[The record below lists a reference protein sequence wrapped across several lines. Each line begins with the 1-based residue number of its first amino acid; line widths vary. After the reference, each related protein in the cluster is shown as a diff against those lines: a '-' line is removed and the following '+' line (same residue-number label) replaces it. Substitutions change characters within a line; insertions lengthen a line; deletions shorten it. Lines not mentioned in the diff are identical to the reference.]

1 MIKSLLEVN
10 MSTAKEIEEYK
21 NKVQEEQFLRP
32 QTLNEYVGQEKIK
45 EMLGVSIK
53 AAKMRGEPIDHVLLY
68 GPQGLGKTTLA
79 QVIANEMGA
88 DITIISGP
96 AIEKTGDLAAIL
108 SQLKPYDVLFID
120 EIHRLQKV
128 ISETLYSAMED
139 FVIDI
144 VIGRESDARTIRLDL
159 PPFTLI
165 GATTT
170 YGMLAGPLRDRFG
183 ATYKLDFYSDDE
195 LQRICERTARIYG
208 NEIDP
213 KSSRE
218 IARRSRGTPRI
229 VNRIFKRVRDYA
241 DVTNDGIITYD
252 ITLRTLNNLNIDEDG
267 LDDKDREYLLA
278 IINNFGGG
286 PVGVDNLASSI
297 AEDRLTIENVY
308 EPFLIKNG
316 YVQRTSRGRVVTEKA
331 YKHLGIKHKVGIFA
345 YDED

>member
-1 MIKSLLEVN
+1 
-10 MSTAKEIEEYK
+10 MSTKKEIEEYK

-32 QTLNEYVGQEKIK
+32 QTLNEYVGQDKIK
-45 EMLGVSIK
+45 DMLSVSIQ
-53 AAKMRGEPIDHVLLY
+53 AAKKRHEPIDHVLLY

-144 VIGRESDARTIRLDL
+144 VIGRDSDTRTIRLDL

-183 ATYKLDFYSDDE
+183 ATYKLDFYSVEE
-195 LQRICERTARIYG
+195 LKRICERTARIYG
-208 NEIDP
+208 NTIDE
-213 KSSRE
+213 KSSLE
-218 IARRSRGTPRI
+218 IARRSRGTPRV

-241 DVTNDGIITYD
+241 DVTNNGNINYE
-252 ITLRTLNNLNIDEDG
+252 ITLKTLNNLNIDEEG

-278 IINNFGGG
+278 IINNFQGG

-297 AEDRLTIENVY
+297 AEDKLTIENVY

-316 YVQRTSRGRVVTEKA
+316 FVQRTSRGRIVTQKA
-331 YKHLGIKHKVGIFA
+331 YRHLKLEYKTGIFA
-345 YDED
+345 YEDK